1 MGNENCH
8 INNDSFRRNMQHT
21 ATYFCS
27 LGFFLLRNLE
37 REITY
42 SKYAKI
48 INRIT
53 KRSAK
58 KIYYN
63 AQVYV

>member
-1 MGNENCH
+1 
-8 INNDSFRRNMQHT
+8 MQHT